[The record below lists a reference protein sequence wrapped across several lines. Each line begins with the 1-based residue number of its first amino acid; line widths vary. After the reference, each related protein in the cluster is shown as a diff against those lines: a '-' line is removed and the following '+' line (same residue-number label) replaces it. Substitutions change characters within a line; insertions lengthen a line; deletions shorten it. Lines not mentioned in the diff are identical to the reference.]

1 VLSKFIA
8 AQLRSPSSGISGW
21 VLSRLWNRRNSALN
35 DFAFDRLD
43 LRTDDRVLDV
53 GFGGGY
59 LLGRMS
65 EVVTEGLLAGV
76 DTSATMVDACRRK
89 YRALIDSG
97 RLEVRCAQVESL
109 PYPSERFN
117 KCCTVNS
124 LFYWGDVQQ
133 GVAEIYRVLVDG
145 GRLVA
150 VFTCKQSLEDKSFI
164 RDGIS
169 LYQGEEIH
177 RMMEAAGF
185 NIVEMNQAADR
196 HRDFLCII
204 GEKLPR

>member
-1 VLSKFIA
+1 MLRRFLTD
-8 AQLRSPSSGISGW
+8 QLRSPSSGISGW

-35 DFAFDRLD
+35 DLAFDRLD
-43 LRTDDRVLDV
+43 LRKDDRVLDV

-59 LLGRMS
+59 LLGRMA
-65 EVVTEGLLAGV
+65 EVVTEGFLVGV
-76 DTSATMVDACRRK
+76 DTSAAMVDAYKRRN
-89 YRALIDSG
+89 RSLIEAG

-109 PYPSERFN
+109 PYSSERFN

-133 GVAEIYRVLVDG
+133 GMAEIFRVLVEN

-169 LYQGEEIH
+169 LYRGEEIR
-177 RMMEAAGF
+177 RMMETAGF
-185 NIVEMNQAADR
+185 NILEMNQAADR
-196 HRDFLCII
+196 HRDFLCIV
-204 GEKLPR
+204 GEK

>member
-8 AQLRSPSSGISGW
+8 GQLRSPSTRITGR
-21 VLSRLWNRRNSALN
+21 VLSRIWNRRNSALN

-43 LRTDDRVLDV
+43 LRVHDRVLDV

-59 LLGRMS
+59 LLGRMA
-65 EVVTEGLLAGV
+65 EVVTEGFLAGV
-76 DTSATMVDACRRK
+76 DTSAAMVDACRRR
-89 YRALIDSG
+89 YRALIDAG
-97 RLEVRCAQVESL
+97 RLEVRCAEVESL
-109 PYPSERFN
+109 SYPSERFN

-124 LFYWGDVQQ
+124 LFYWEDVQQ
-133 GVAEIYRVLVDG
+133 GMAEIYRVLEDG

-150 VFTCKQSLEDKSFI
+150 VFTCKQSLEDKSFV

-169 LYQGEEIH
+169 LYRGEEIR
-177 RMMEAAGF
+177 RMMEAAGL

-196 HRDFLCII
+196 HRDFLSIV
-204 GEKLPR
+204 GEK